1 MRLSDLQDK
10 KIKTLDGETL
20 GRVHDVD
27 CEKGVIVALMCG
39 AGSFIERLT
48 AKEHGRRI
56 PWACVRKVTDSEVV
70 VTPEPPRGKAAK
82 KPSGSRTRRGT
93 PRTSGPR
100 SKR

>member
-1 MRLSDLQDK
+1 MRLSDLRDK

-20 GRVHDVD
+20 GRVHDIH

-48 AKEHGRRI
+48 AKDHGRRI
-56 PWACVRKVTDSEVV
+56 PWDCVLKVTDSEVV
-70 VTPEPPRGKAAK
+70 VTSDPPQRPTKSAA
-82 KPSGSRTRRGT
+82 RT
-93 PRTSGPR
+93 PRRTPRASGRR